1 MIPAKS
7 LADWVNEHRARRCA
21 PPPGTFTGHFYR
33 YTVSLGS
40 GELDFHFTPKTL
52 KEIRKS

>member
-33 YTVSLGS
+33 YTVSLRS